1 MNRTTILLL
10 FRLTFLTLS
19 LTKILL
25 IIVSMIFLIIHW
37 KKLFEN
43 KKPPLATR
51 QTERSHNLL
60 IRAWFDVVP
69 TVKIKGAFYIISIIL
84 TLETNLKL
92 SSNLADTIFGNRIVI
107 LAVKAEM

>member
-1 MNRTTILLL
+1 MNRATILLL

-19 LTKILL
+19 LTKILF
-25 IIVSMIFLIIHW
+25 IIVSMIFTIIHW
-37 KKLFEN
+37 KNLFEN

-51 QTERSHNLL
+51 QTERLHNL

-84 TLETNLKL
+84 TLEMNLKL